1 MRFLFLAFL
10 IIPIVEI
17 MLLLKVGSW
26 IGVLPTIALV
36 VLTAFIG
43 VNLLRQQGA
52 ATLMKVQQKT
62 QRGEPPAVEMIE
74 GLVLAVGGALLLTP
88 GFATDAIGFM
98 CLFPVTRK
106 AFAVGM
112 MQKIIGNM
120 KKGQGGAI
128 FGGSFNGFNPP
139 PNSNQDRYSEPEPS
153 AFEQDP
159 SRQSP
164 FAKKQAK
171 PKRGDVFEG
180 EIIDGD
186 GSDKH

>member
-10 IIPIVEI
+10 IVPIVEI
-17 MLLLKVGSW
+17 MLLLQVGSL

-98 CLFPVTRK
+98 CLFPVTRR

-120 KKGQGGAI
+120 AKGQGGA
-128 FGGSFNGFNPP
+128 FFNSSFNGPFQQSVDPKT
-139 PNSNQDRYSEPEPS
+139 EPEPS

-159 SRQSP
+159 TRQSP
-164 FAKKQAK
+164 FSQKQT
-171 PKRGDVFEG
+171 KRRQGDVFEG

-186 GSDKH
+186 RTDKD